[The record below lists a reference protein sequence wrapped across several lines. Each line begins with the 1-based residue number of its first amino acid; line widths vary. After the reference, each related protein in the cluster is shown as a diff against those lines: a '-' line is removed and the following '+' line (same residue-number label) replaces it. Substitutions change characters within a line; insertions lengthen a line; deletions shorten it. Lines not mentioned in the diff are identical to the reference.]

1 MYIGNNNLDIIDN
14 LERNVYSF
22 VAHKYHTSVDSIKTN
37 IIKSTK
43 SVTKKDFDLSPKEV
57 ITEIVSNCIV

>member
-14 LERNVYSF
+14 LEKNVYNF
-22 VAHKYHTSVDSIKTN
+22 VAHKYHTSVDNIKTN

-43 SVTKKDFDLSPKEV
+43 VASQKTSDLLPKDV
-57 ITEIVSNCIV
+57 ITNIVSDCIS